1 MNTVLD
7 SPEQVAKVISK
18 VFTWSFVAV
27 IILSRVSI
35 SSFTRIA
42 PGNTGVIS
50 NVWTGSLRSVPQ
62 GMAWRMPWITQV
74 QSYPTALR
82 TYTMVRRAGEGSA
95 EGDDSIDLPTLEGQH
110 ITQDIS
116 VTYNTSE
123 DRAAQVFKSFR
134 GADISEIEAT
144 FIRRTIITVAQNSAG
159 QMSLTEV
166 ISSKRDDL
174 QAAIQKD
181 LSAELNKMGFA
192 LDKVNLGA
200 SHLLRPWRLV
210 QQKMAAQAQAQ
221 QAEYELQKQEMLA
234 KAVAKAE
241 GEAQSVLVRAKAESE
256 ANRMLQ
262 ATLSPILIQNK
273 TIEKWN
279 GILPQVTG
287 GSMPSSTSTTSRA
300 PNKSSDHGG
309 QPHDTLDNPSSAPRR
324 RSEANA
330 YLFK

>member
-1 MNTVLD
+1 MSTVLD
-7 SPEQVAKVISK
+7 SPEQIAKLVSK
-18 VFTWSFVAV
+18 VLTGLVALV
-27 IILSRVSI
+27 ILASLTG
-35 SSFTRIA
+35 SFTVIA
-42 PGNTGVIS
+42 PGNTGVIF
-50 NVWTGSLRSVPQ
+50 NIWTGSLRSVPQ

-82 TYTMVRRAGEGSA
+82 TYTMVRRSGEGSSS
-95 EGDDSIDLPTLEGQH
+95 GDDSIDLPTREGQH

-123 DRAAQVFKSFR
+123 DKAAEVFKSFR
-134 GADISEIEAT
+134 GSDISEIEAT
-144 FIRRTIITVAQNSAG
+144 FIRRTIITVAQNTAG

-174 QAAIQKD
+174 QSAIQRN
-181 LSAELNKMGFA
+181 LAVELTKMGFA

-200 SHLLRPWRLV
+200 SHLPQTLEAQM
-210 QQKMAAQAQAQ
+210 QQKMAAQQQAQ

-234 KAVAKAE
+234 KAAVAKAE

-262 ATLSPILIQNK
+262 ATLSAILIQNK

-279 GILPQVTG
+279 GTLPQVTG
-287 GSMPSSTSTTSRA
+287 GAMPL
-300 PNKSSDHGG
+300 
-309 QPHDTLDNPSSAPRR
+309 LDLN
-324 RSEANA
+324 N
-330 YLFK
+330 FKGAKP